1 MRKIPSCL
9 FCHTLISLILIEKVL
24 SLVFFQ
30 YNLIGLNNARRPVSQ
45 VCLTKKPNDLNFP
58 TLYSRP
64 KLQLIFFMKKALFF
78 IFPLIQLI
86 YGGKPISDSQEDE
99 LVFLQGVWRH
109 GDRSPTRT
117 FKTDPYKESSWPQG
131 FGQLSAVGL

>member
-1 MRKIPSCL
+1 MTRVFDSVRDLPVIRAIPTGMVDHFL
-9 FCHTLISLILIEKVL
+9 REKGGK
-24 SLVFFQ
+24 FHF
-30 YNLIGLNNARRPVSQ
+30 
-45 VCLTKKPNDLNFP
+45 
-58 TLYSRP
+58 
-64 KLQLIFFMKKALFF
+64 LFF

-117 FKTDPYKESSWPQG
+117 FKTDPYQESSWPQG
-131 FGQLSAVGL
+131 FGQLSAVGFQSFICN